1 MTGRA
6 ASPSYNESWNFNES
20 RNKSRIYFL
29 FFFSPLCWLFRVG
42 LDLSSKTRYD
52 GYKLFTVTGAG
63 AADGALDVLR

>member
-1 MTGRA
+1 MLRRPAITNHEILTNHATRA
-6 ASPSYNESWNFNES
+6 VF
-20 RNKSRIYFL
+20 IFC